1 MQEKV
6 AQSNGA
12 PVQTRPNAQV
22 IFITAGNRHRAL
34 FYVQLPAACLLD
46 TISWDIHVEC
56 RRMTELFL
64 FAFVLWVVFFFVS
77 LFVFAFF
84 WFSIFCA
91 NF

>member
-22 IFITAGNRHRAL
+22 ICITECHRNRHRTL
-34 FYVQLPAACLLD
+34 FYVQLPAAC
-46 TISWDIHVEC
+46 TIGTTHVEC

-64 FAFVLWVVFFFVS
+64 FAFVLWVVFFLVS